1 MSRPTPVRNAATWIA
16 ATVAAVVAVAALTA
30 CSLAPGVDESDP
42 DAPTGPTPRIRAGL
56 GIDGVA
62 YVGDPKDVL
71 PGGIDDVE
79 VDSAAGSVTYV
90 YDDEAG
96 DPSREVVICT
106 ATDRVRAARLWNTPE
121 NQAHATLQGIGLS
134 SRQSEVE
141 SALGVPFGDGFDSAT
156 GRYVLQ
162 YQGPFADTWIVFAY
176 AEADRSRMVRI
187 EVFGPGC
194 P

>member
-1 MSRPTPVRNAATWIA
+1 MHEAKPTRGAPTWIA
-16 ATVAAVVAVAALTA
+16 AIVAAVVVVAALTG
-30 CSLAPGVDESDP
+30 CSLAPDVDE
-42 DAPTGPTPRIRAGL
+42 TGSTASTPLIRAGL

-62 YVGDPKDVL
+62 YVGDPKDGL

-90 YDDEAG
+90 YEDEEG
-96 DPSREVVICT
+96 DPSREVVLCT

-134 SRQSEVE
+134 SRQSDVE
-141 SALGVPFGDGFDSAT
+141 SALGVPFGDGLDSAT
-156 GRYVLQ
+156 GWYVLQ
-162 YQGPFADTWIVFAY
+162 YEGPFENTWIVFAY